1 MIQYLPKSLDI
12 SGLSFEIYTDFRDI
26 LVIMEAFED
35 PSLTYQD
42 KVYVTISNLY
52 REPLPN
58 NIDTFDAYKKA
69 LWFLNGGNESDND
82 VDASRLMSWSQD
94 FSLLAPA
101 IDKVAGEEVREKSYL
116 HWWTFLG
123 YYQEI
128 GDCVFSNY
136 IAIRYKLQKGI
147 PLNKQE
153 KEILRNNRSDVLL
166 RTQLSENE
174 QAQEDEFF
182 YGG

>member
-1 MIQYLPKSLDI
+1 M
-12 SGLSFEIYTDFRDI
+12 FE
-26 LVIMEAFED
+26 
-35 PSLTYQD
+35 
-42 KVYVTISNLY
+42 
-52 REPLPN
+52 
-58 NIDTFDAYKKA
+58 AYEKA
-69 LWFLNGGNESDND
+69 IWFLNGGKESAIDHNIP
-82 VDASRLMSWSQD
+82 RLMSWNQD

-101 IDKVAGEEVREKSYL
+101 INKVAGEEIREKSYL

-153 KEILRNNRSDVLL
+153 KQILHNNRDDVLL
-166 RTQLSENE
+166 QTPLSENE